1 MTSEAGQ
8 GTSLDSERKLV
19 VFRLGREVY
28 GIDISAVA
36 EISQMQDITH
46 VPRTPPFIEGIIN
59 VRGQVLPVIDL
70 RKRFGLEMSDLSR
83 DSRIIQVEVGPNKL
97 GLIVDAVTE
106 VLPISSNMIEPTSP
120 VISSIDTEFIQGV
133 VKADQRLIILI
144 NLERVL
150 TRNEQDQ
157 LTEIA

>member
-1 MTSEAGQ
+1 MASEAERIAN
-8 GTSLDSERKLV
+8 LDSERKLV
-19 VFRLGREVY
+19 VFRVGRETY
-28 GIDISAVA
+28 GIDIGAVA

-46 VPRTPPFIEGIIN
+46 VPRTPIFIEGIIN

-70 RKRFGLEMSDLSR
+70 RKRFGLEQTQLSR
-83 DSRIIQVEVGPNKL
+83 DSRIIQVEVGVYKL

-106 VLPISSNMIEPTSP
+106 VLPISSSMVEPPSP

-133 VKADQRLIILI
+133 VKAGERLIILI

-150 TRNEQDQ
+150 SKKEQDL

>member
-1 MTSEAGQ
+1 MASEAERVAG
-8 GTSLDSERKLV
+8 LDSERKLV
-19 VFRLGREVY
+19 VFRLGRETY

-36 EISQMQDITH
+36 EIGQMQDITH
-46 VPRTPPFIEGIIN
+46 VPRTPMFVEGIIN

-70 RKRFGLEMSDLSR
+70 RKRFGLQLSEFSR
-83 DSRIIQVEVGPNKL
+83 ESRIIQVEVGVYKL

-106 VLPISSNMIEPTSP
+106 VLPISGSMVEPPSP

-133 VKADQRLIILI
+133 VKANDRLIILI
-144 NLERVL
+144 NLEKVL
-150 TRNEQDQ
+150 SKSEREE